1 MRNFWLVLLV
11 TIVVIFLAGCGKG
24 GDGRAAAS
32 LSAEELLAGLPS
44 PAEIQQVVTAP
55 SAEWWG
61 NMPEV
66 FAGTARPDTALPGEN
81 IFVARRYAP
90 PSLPDGT
97 WVEATLVTFSDDKA
111 AHDAFV
117 KIAATSDKNAVTIAG
132 ETSDGVDELRYFTLE
147 EVGRIKTTTLRYR
160 VGAVLGRIT
169 LSLPLVREQE
179 KLLAALGKIAVPHVY
194 DLLSGKL
201 TVAALP
207 VEKTMLLPADSATE
221 KEIGPAISTFSAPTE
236 AWALYDA
243 TGKASDVNKAL
254 REGGVKEVVTRRNA
268 IAGLPGHALEV
279 SYLRFADAAAASA
292 WVKRSI
298 NSRNKGLDLG
308 KIIPQP
314 SFFMLTKADGFSGVY
329 QYQFCKGN
337 IVADLTAWNV
347 KGGDAQTDAKCEVIL
362 RSWAEQW
369 YLILYRW

>member
-1 MRNFWLVLLV
+1 MRNFLLVLFI
-11 TIVVIFLAGCGKG
+11 TIVAVSLVGCGKG
-24 GDGRAAAS
+24 GDAGRPAAS
-32 LSAEELLAGLPS
+32 LSGEELLAALLS

-66 FAGTARPDTALPGEN
+66 FAGTARPDTSLPGES

-117 KIAATSDKNAVTIAG
+117 KIAATSDKNGVTIAG
-132 ETSDGVDELRYFTLE
+132 ETSDAVDELRYFTLE
-147 EVGRIKTTTLRYR
+147 ELGRVKTTTLRYR

-169 LSLPLVREQE
+169 LSLPKVKEQE
-179 KLLAALGKIAVPHVY
+179 KLLAALGKLAVPHVY

-201 TVAALP
+201 TAAELP
-207 VEKTMLLPADSATE
+207 TEKTKLLPPDAAAA
-221 KEIGPAISTFSAPTE
+221 KIGPVISTYTATTE

-254 REGGVKEVVTRRNA
+254 QDGGVKEVVTRRYA
-268 IAGLPGHALEV
+268 ITTLPSHALEA
-279 SYLRFADAAAASA
+279 SYLRFADAAGASA
-292 WVKRSI
+292 WVQRSI
-298 NSRNKGLDLG
+298 NSSSKGLALS
-308 KIIPQP
+308 KEIPQP

-347 KGGDAQTDAKCEVIL
+347 KGGDAQTDANCEVVL
-362 RSWAEQW
+362 RTLAEEWSKQ
-369 YLILYRW
+369 